1 VNPLSQKSS
10 RDSFKMEHMVTPATR
25 AGAYRRQPAGYLAFF
40 PAEFPPADLV
50 VDGDLL
56 IAMSRADRAL
66 ARLDGVSTALGDVD
80 LFIRMYMLR
89 EATDSSRIE
98 GTQASLVDVVGAQ
111 SGPAPPD
118 RRDDVG
124 EVENYV
130 RAMSHGL
137 DRLAT
142 QPASLRL
149 VKEIH
154 QVLMSGARGGAPHL
168 TPGEFRRSQNRI
180 GGTSPGDAR
189 YTPPPPDEMHRPLSE
204 WESFLHERDRVPPL
218 LQLGLIHA
226 QFETIHPF
234 LDGNGRVG
242 RLLITFLLV
251 EWEILARPLLYLS
264 IFFNAHRDEYYSRL
278 QAVRD
283 EGAWERWLRFFVDGV
298 AETADDAARTVK
310 GVLDLRERHRDAI
323 GGLGS
328 RAANAY
334 KLHDHLFSSP
344 VVDVKSVHDLLGVVE
359 TTAGRLLTDLEAL
372 GIIVERTGRK
382 RGRSWL
388 YSEYLDLF
396 TTSEERSVSQV

>member
-1 VNPLSQKSS
+1 
-10 RDSFKMEHMVTPATR
+10 MVTPATR
-25 AGAYRRQPAGYLAFF
+25 VGAYRRRPAGYFAFT
-40 PAEFPPADLV
+40 PAAFPPGDLV
-50 VDGDLL
+50 VDGELL
-56 IAMSRADRAL
+56 IALSRADRAL
-66 ARLDGVSTALGDVD
+66 ARLDGASTVLPAAD
-80 LFIRMYMLR
+80 LFIKMHMLR

-98 GTQASLVDVVGAQ
+98 GTQASLADVVGAQ

-118 RRDDVG
+118 RRGAVG
-124 EVENYV
+124 EIESYM
-130 RAMSHGL
+130 RAMSYGL

-142 QPASLRL
+142 LPASLRL

-154 QVLMSGARGGAPHL
+154 RVLMSGARGGEPHL
-168 TPGEFRRSQNRI
+168 TPGEFRRTQNWI
-180 GGTSPGDAR
+180 GGTSPSDAR

-204 WESFLHERDRVPPL
+204 WELLLHERDTFPPL

-278 QAVRD
+278 QAVHD

-298 AETADDAARTVK
+298 AETADAAAQTAK
-310 GVLDLRERHRDAI
+310 GALDLRERHREAI
-323 GGLGS
+323 GGLGG

-344 VVDVKSVHDLLGVVE
+344 VVNARGAQDLLEVSQP
-359 TTAGRLLTDLEAL
+359 TADRLLADLEAL

-396 TTSEERSVSQV
+396 ATVEERA